1 MTYTSAVSHQVVACI
16 TTVGGCLSEGYSS
29 SVTNLAIGWVSQ
41 STTVHVCEK
50 KESSSKS
57 NTVTGITLSTYLL
70 VPCKFYI
77 LLTTTPGTVVL
88 HTTTV
93 PHRDKIQYLA
103 TGVTELNH
111 ALLSMEQADISNMP
125 FLSL

>member
-77 LLTTTPGTVVL
+77 LLTTTPGIVVL

-93 PHRDKIQYLA
+93 PHRDKMQTVL
-103 TGVTELNH
+103 GNLHV
-111 ALLSMEQADISNMP
+111 
-125 FLSL
+125 